1 MTSKIEQMRIENV
14 FKMTIEDILNIIKK
28 NKKIIK
34 PLHQDEM
41 SFTVSFGQDVWERGD
56 GKKISYGT
64 FLDISIPTKYK
75 FTLKMMK
82 KQLELEKKIKKIFH
96 ADKCY
101 FIIDSLA
108 DDEETEEN
116 EWLIEYRWR

>member
-1 MTSKIEQMRIENV
+1 MKLKDIKQ
-14 FKMTIEDILNIIKK
+14 MTIWQIIETIKK
-28 NKKIIK
+28 NRKTIK
-34 PLHQDEM
+34 PFDPKRI
-41 SFTVSFGQDVWERGD
+41 SFTVSFGEDVWERGD

-75 FTLKMMK
+75 FTPKTMK

-101 FIIDSLA
+101 FVLDWLN
-108 DDEETEEN
+108 DKEVEEN
-116 EWLIEYRWR
+116 EWLIEYRLGDEK